1 MCKDAMRLAIKL
13 AVGKLGSQTL
23 VARRIGVTRQAMA
36 QWSRVPA
43 EHVLEMENISGVSR
57 YELRP
62 DVYGP
67 PPNQRDGHQRAFA

>member
-1 MCKDAMRLAIKL
+1 MRLAIKQ

-43 EHVLEMENISGVSR
+43 EHVLMMEKISGVSR

-62 DVYGP
+62 DVYGSP
-67 PPNQRDGHQRAFA
+67 PKQRDSHQQAVA